1 MLAKQPFT
9 DALRQAIAGSGLAHI
24 AIERATGVKRQSVML
39 FMRGE
44 RSLRLDIADR
54 LAAYF
59 GLTVTVKPH
68 RKGRK

>member
-1 MLAKQPFT
+1 MPTEQPFSE
-9 DALRQAIAGSGLAHI
+9 ALRKAIAESGLAHI
-24 AIERATGVKRQSVML
+24 AIERETGVKRQSIMW

-59 GLTVTVKPH
+59 GLTVKPK
-68 RKGRK
+68 RKGR